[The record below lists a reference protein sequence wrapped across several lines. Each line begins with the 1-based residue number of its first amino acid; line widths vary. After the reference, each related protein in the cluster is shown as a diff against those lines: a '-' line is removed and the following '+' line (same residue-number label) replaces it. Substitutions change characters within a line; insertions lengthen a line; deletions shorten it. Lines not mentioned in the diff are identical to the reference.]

1 MTHSDKAGA
10 AFYATQKDD
19 PNMLD
24 EWLEGNDP
32 ARAHFQRGVML
43 DNIRAFLNALDPNGN
58 RQGLAETPER
68 FLKAWEFWTSGNQID
83 VASLFK
89 TFDDGAEKY
98 DEMVF
103 VGAIPFYSQCEH
115 HLAPFFGVAHIG
127 YIPNG
132 KIVGLS
138 KLPRMIDAFSRR
150 LSVQERIT
158 TQAADAINEH
168 LQPKGVA
175 VLLQARHMCME
186 SRGVCKPGT
195 VTTTCALRG
204 VLKAPD
210 AKAEFMAMVAT
221 AKGVGLV

>member
-1 MTHSDKAGA
+1 MHDTSEPGK
-10 AFYATQKDD
+10 AFYANPNDKDSD
-19 PNMLD
+19 WANAD
-24 EWLEGNDP
+24 ET
-32 ARAHFQRGVML
+32 RAHSQRGVML
-43 DNIRAFLNALDPNGN
+43 NNIRAFLNAIDPNGE
-58 RQGLAETPER
+58 RQGLLETPER
-68 FLKAWEFWTSGNQID
+68 FLKAWEFWTSGHQTDI
-83 VASLFK
+83 ASLFK
-89 TFDDGAEKY
+89 TFDDGAENY

-138 KLPRMIDAFSRR
+138 KVARLIDALARR

-158 TQAADAINEH
+158 TQAADAMETY
-168 LQPKGVA
+168 LTPKGVG

-195 VTTTCALRG
+195 ITTTCALRG
-204 VLKAPD
+204 VIKQSAD
-210 AKAEFMAMVAT
+210 AKAEFMAMVAN
-221 AKGVGLV
+221 AKGCGVG